1 MSFDEPVQPIHLQ
14 EETGARRPR
23 WWTSF
28 AVASIS
34 LVLCMM
40 LGTVMSLVAMVVTL
54 GETNAAALVD
64 PATLAKVM
72 QSRLGFCLIV
82 IPPQLMLLGT
92 SVVAAWL
99 SPVHFRQR
107 LSLVR
112 GHWPMWT
119 WLAVAAAAPL
129 VGLISTV
136 ILGQFMSESDSLK
149 MMSEVFRGHTD
160 SGFLIPLA
168 LIIGLTPAICEEV
181 LFRGYVQTRLSR
193 SFGPVAGVIVASVL
207 FAAFHM
213 DLVHVIAVLPLGL
226 FLGFV
231 VSRSGS
237 LFPAMLAHLVNNAVS
252 VVGVAF
258 APNGETDVLALPAVV
273 VSLSIL
279 SIGMIGSV
287 LVVFAAWYYRT
298 PYSFSSEQT

>member
-136 ILGQFMSESDSLK
+136 ILG
-149 MMSEVFRGHTD
+149 
-160 SGFLIPLA
+160 
-168 LIIGLTPAICEEV
+168 
-181 LFRGYVQTRLSR
+181 
-193 SFGPVAGVIVASVL
+193 
-207 FAAFHM
+207 
-213 DLVHVIAVLPLGL
+213 
-226 FLGFV
+226 
-231 VSRSGS
+231 
-237 LFPAMLAHLVNNAVS
+237 
-252 VVGVAF
+252 
-258 APNGETDVLALPAVV
+258 
-273 VSLSIL
+273 
-279 SIGMIGSV
+279 
-287 LVVFAAWYYRT
+287 
-298 PYSFSSEQT
+298 